1 MNAHEKSKNDQQ
13 QQQANRALDAEWVD
27 KYFEMNTKLMHAKDQ
42 KQELFEYVKDV
53 QMKKQ
58 KTKMEEQVRQETL
71 RK

>member
-1 MNAHEKSKNDQQ
+1 MKTHEKLVNNVQKKL
-13 QQQANRALDAEWVD
+13 ANRTLDGKWVG

-58 KTKMEEQVRQETL
+58 KTKMEEQMRQETL
-71 RK
+71 TR

>member
-1 MNAHEKSKNDQQ
+1 
-13 QQQANRALDAEWVD
+13 
-27 KYFEMNTKLMHAKDQ
+27 MNTKLMHAKDQ